1 MPVSKSV
8 VTSIKTDGH
17 SNAPHT
23 PKTRKKYKSRVTFN
37 KTKKERFLREL
48 AKSCN
53 VQRSADLTSVSID
66 TVYRHR
72 RTDADFREQWA
83 RAIEIA
89 YDELMLEMLRRA
101 RFGTEKAIIYGG
113 KQVGVFNDLNDTM
126 AIRLLSMHMANVAQ
140 HKIGKAVDMTNSD
153 DTHRLLIQRL
163 ADIKMRLNP
172 PQEIKSDHNENA
184 ATTELNKEE

>member
-8 VTSIKTDGH
+8 VTPIKNDGH
-17 SNAPHT
+17 SNAPNT
-23 PKTRKKYKSRVTFN
+23 PKTKKYKSRVTFN

-72 RTDADFREQWA
+72 KTDKDFREQWMQ
-83 RAIEIA
+83 AIEIA

-126 AIRLLSMHMANVAQ
+126 AMRLLSMHMANVAQ
-140 HKIGKAVDMTNSD
+140 HKIGKAIDMTNSD
-153 DTHRLLIQRL
+153 DTHRLLMQRL
-163 ADIKMRLNP
+163 ADIKRRLNP
-172 PQEIKSDHNENA
+172 PQEIKSDDNENA
-184 ATTELNKEE
+184 VTKECSKEE